1 MMNRNKI
8 YLLLVFVVAGL
19 GIDAQSVEDYYQTAA
34 ENNPGLKAKYAAY
47 EAALE
52 KIPQAK
58 SLADPTFSFGYF
70 ISPVETRVG
79 PQRARF
85 SLTQMFPWFGTLKA
99 QGDVAAL
106 NAEAQFQEF
115 LDARNALFL
124 RVAQAYYPLYELQQM
139 QLLER
144 ENIRLL
150 ESFKTTTTQKYE
162 NGMGSMVDVIRVD
175 LLLNEAQTQL
185 EILEKKEASLLSRF
199 NSLLNRAYNEPV
211 EVVDSLTSQDLLAGY
226 RKDSLLVNHPRMA
239 ALDLKVKSGE
249 AAERA
254 AVKQGLPK
262 IGLGLD
268 YVLVDE
274 RSDMALADNGKDV
287 LMPMVSVTIPL
298 FRKKYRAARQEAQ
311 FLQQGAAWQKEEVAN
326 ELTGAYHR
334 AYFQVQQQADLVELY
349 ERQSTSTQQALNL
362 LLSAYGNSG
371 KDFEEV
377 LRIQQQLLKYERLK
391 ATALS
396 QYYIALEEVNYITA
410 KTR

>member
-1 MMNRNKI
+1 MMNRNKT

-19 GIDAQSVEDYYQTAA
+19 GIDAQSVDDYYQTAA

-47 EAALE
+47 EAALQ

-106 NAEAQFQEF
+106 AAEAQFQEF
-115 LDARNALFL
+115 LDARNALYF
-124 RVAQAYYPLYELQQM
+124 RVAQAWYPLYELQKLR
-139 QLLER
+139 LLER

-162 NGMGSMVDVIRVD
+162 NGMGAMVDVIRVD
-175 LLLNEAQTQL
+175 LLLNEANTQL
-185 EILEKKEASLLSRF
+185 EILDKKEASLTSRF
-199 NSLLNRAYNEPV
+199 NTLLNRGYDEPV
-211 EVVDSLTSQDLLAGY
+211 VVADSLAAGDMLMDY

-239 ALDLKVKSGE
+239 ALDLKLKSAE
-249 AAERA
+249 AAEKVA
-254 AVKQGLPK
+254 LKQGLPK
-262 IGLGLD
+262 IGVGLD

-274 RSDMALADNGKDV
+274 RSDMVLEDNGKDV
-287 LMPMVSVTIPL
+287 LMPMVTVTIPI

-311 FLQQGAAWQKEEVAN
+311 LLQQGVAFQKEELVN

-396 QYYIALEEVNYITA
+396 QYFIALEEVNYITA

>member
-1 MMNRNKI
+1 
-8 YLLLVFVVAGL
+8 
-19 GIDAQSVEDYYQTAA
+19 
-34 ENNPGLKAKYAAY
+34 
-47 EAALE
+47 
-52 KIPQAK
+52 IPQAQ

-99 QGDVAAL
+99 QGDAAAL

-115 LDARNALFL
+115 LDARNALFF
-124 RVAQAYYPLYELQQM
+124 RVAQAWYPLYELQKLR
-139 QLLER
+139 LLER

-162 NGMGSMVDVIRVD
+162 NGMGAMVDVIRVD
-175 LLLNEAQTQL
+175 LLLNEAKTQL
-185 EILEKKEASLLSRF
+185 EILDKKEASLTSRF
-199 NSLLNRAYNEPV
+199 NALLNRGYDEPV
-211 EVVDSLTSQDLLAGY
+211 VVADSLAAGDMLMDY
-226 RKDSLLVNHPRMA
+226 RKDSLLVNHPRLA
-239 ALDLKVKSGE
+239 AMDLKLKSAE
-249 AAERA
+249 AAERVA
-254 AVKQGLPK
+254 LKQGLPK
-262 IGLGLD
+262 IGVGLD

-274 RSDMALADNGKDV
+274 RSDMVMDDNGKDV
-287 LMPMVSVTIPL
+287 LMPMVTVSIPI

-311 FLQQGAAWQKEEVAN
+311 WMQQGATFQKEEMVN

-334 AYFQVQQQADLVELY
+334 AYFQVQQQADLVALY

-396 QYYIALEEVNYITA
+396 QYFIALEEINYITA

>member
-1 MMNRNKI
+1 MNRNKI

-19 GIDAQSVEDYYQTAA
+19 GIDAQSVDDYYQTAA

-47 EAALE
+47 EAALQ

-115 LDARNALFL
+115 LDARNALYF
-124 RVAQAYYPLYELQQM
+124 RVAQAWYPLYELQKLR
-139 QLLER
+139 LLER

-162 NGMGSMVDVIRVD
+162 NGMGAMVDVIRVD
-175 LLLNEAQTQL
+175 LLLNEANTQL
-185 EILEKKEASLLSRF
+185 EILDKKEASLTSRF
-199 NSLLNRAYNEPV
+199 NTLLNRGYDEPV
-211 EVVDSLTSQDLLAGY
+211 VVADSLAAGDMLMDY

-239 ALDLKVKSGE
+239 ALDLKLKSAE
-249 AAERA
+249 AAEKVA
-254 AVKQGLPK
+254 LKQGLPK
-262 IGLGLD
+262 IGVGLD

-274 RSDMALADNGKDV
+274 RSDMVLEDNGKDV
-287 LMPMVSVTIPL
+287 LMPMVTVTIPI

-311 FLQQGAAWQKEEVAN
+311 LLQQGVAFQKEELVN

-396 QYYIALEEVNYITA
+396 QYFIALEEVNYITA

>member
-1 MMNRNKI
+1 
-8 YLLLVFVVAGL
+8 VAN
-19 GIDAQSVEDYYQTAA
+19 AQSLDDYYQLAA

-47 EAALE
+47 EAALQQ
-52 KIPQAK
+52 IPQVR

-79 PQRARF
+79 QQRARF

-106 NAEAQFQEF
+106 NAEVQFLEF
-115 LDARNALFL
+115 LDVRNALYF
-124 RVAQAYYPLYELQQM
+124 RVAQAWYSMYELQQM
-139 QLLER
+139 QRLER

-150 ESFKTTTTQKYE
+150 ESFKTITTQKYE
-162 NGMGSMVDVIRVD
+162 NGMGTMVDIIRVD
-175 LLLNEAQTQL
+175 LLLNEAEIQL
-185 EILEKKEASLLSRF
+185 EILDKKEASLSSRF
-199 NSLLNRAYNEPV
+199 NALLNRAYDEPV
-211 EVVDSLTSQDLLAGY
+211 VVADSLAAGDLLADY
-226 RKDSLLVNHPRMA
+226 RKDSLLVNHPRLA
-239 ALDLKVKSGE
+239 ALDLKLQSSE
-249 AAERA
+249 ASERV

-274 RSDMALADNGKDV
+274 RSDMVLEDNGKDV

-311 FLQQGAAWQKEEVAN
+311 LLQQEATFQKEEMVN

-349 ERQSTSTQQALNL
+349 ERQSASTQQALNL

-377 LRIQQQLLKYERLK
+377 LRIQQQLLKYERLQ
-391 ATALS
+391 ATALTR
-396 QYYIALEEVNYITA
+396 YFTALEEVNYLTA

>member
-19 GIDAQSVEDYYQTAA
+19 GIDAQSVDDYYQTAA

-47 EAALE
+47 EAALQ

-115 LDARNALFL
+115 LDARNALYF
-124 RVAQAYYPLYELQQM
+124 RVAQAWYPLYELQKLR
-139 QLLER
+139 LLER

-162 NGMGSMVDVIRVD
+162 NGMGAMVDVIRVD
-175 LLLNEAQTQL
+175 LLLNEANTQL
-185 EILEKKEASLLSRF
+185 EILDKKEASLTSRF
-199 NSLLNRAYNEPV
+199 NTLLNRGYDEPV
-211 EVVDSLTSQDLLAGY
+211 VVADSLAAGDMLMDY
-226 RKDSLLVNHPRMA
+226 RKDSLLVNHPRLA
-239 ALDLKVKSGE
+239 ALDLKLKSAE
-249 AAERA
+249 AAESVA
-254 AVKQGLPK
+254 LKQGLPK
-262 IGLGLD
+262 IGVGLD

-274 RSDMALADNGKDV
+274 RSDMVLEDNGKDV
-287 LMPMVSVTIPL
+287 LMPMVTVTIPI
-298 FRKKYRAARQEAQ
+298 FRKKYRAARQEARFMQ
-311 FLQQGAAWQKEEVAN
+311 EGAAFEQEALAN
-326 ELTGAYHR
+326 ELTAAYHR
-334 AYFQVQQQADLVELY
+334 ATFELQQQADLVALY
-349 ERQSTSTQQALNL
+349 AQQSAATRQAMNL

-377 LRIQQQLLKYERLK
+377 LRIQQQMLKYERLK

-396 QYYIALEEVNYITA
+396 QYFIALEEVNYITA